1 MRLPLTTH
9 SHSEQ
14 DTEHLGRLLAG
25 RLTAG
30 DVVALVG
37 PLGAGKTC
45 LARGI
50 ARGLGTRGPVA
61 SPTFALVREYSGGR
75 LPLRHLDLYRL
86 TPEEVAEL
94 DWRELFYGPAVTL
107 VEWADR
113 AEDFLPDHAYRV
125 TLTTQPDDTA
135 GDATVEGARRITIA
149 APAARPELRRP
160 STAPVA
166 AAPAATGDP
175 DGVLTVRQVR
185 PSGAGPQRVL
195 AIDTSTES
203 RSLAL
208 LDQATLWERFW
219 GPGAGDLLA
228 EDLSGAV
235 RTLLEAAG
243 LTPGGLDLVAVAT
256 GPGSFTG
263 VKVGMAAAKALAYA
277 LRLPIAAVSTLDLL
291 AGSFINPEAAPVT
304 GGDVAQATGGDA
316 ASETGGDVATATG
329 HAAGAGDQA
338 ILAVIDARRGDV
350 YAAAYRAA
358 AGTPAEATPDPLP
371 LDAAGEPYITLPVPE
386 AVEILASAVLE
397 PPPGRAVLVG
407 SGIHLVRPELEA
419 RFKERF
425 TGAAAPTLVV
435 GPCWPRAADLA
446 LIARARWLHRPEGI
460 DPFALEPLYLKEP
473 SISKPRGGR
482 R

>member
-9 SHSEQ
+9 SHSEEE
-14 DTEHLGRLLAG
+14 TENLGRLLAG

-50 ARGLGTRGPVA
+50 ARGLGTRGAVA

-125 TLTTQPDDTA
+125 TLATQPGETA
-135 GDATVEGARRITIA
+135 GDATGEGARRITIA
-149 APAARPELRRP
+149 APAARPELGRP
-160 STAPVA
+160 NNAP
-166 AAPAATGDP
+166 APAAAAGEP
-175 DGVLTVRQVR
+175 DGALTMRQVR
-185 PSGAGPQRVL
+185 PSGAGPQRIL

-208 LDQATLWERFW
+208 LDQATLWECFW
-219 GPGAGDLLA
+219 GPGEGDLLA

-243 LTPGGLDLVAVAT
+243 LTPGGLDLIAVAT

-277 LRLPIAAVSTLDLL
+277 LHVPIAAVSTLDLL
-291 AGSFINPEAAPVT
+291 AGSLINPEAAP
-304 GGDVAQATGGDA
+304 ATGGDA
-316 ASETGGDVATATG
+316 ASGTGGDAATATG
-329 HAAGAGDQA
+329 LAAGAGPQA

-358 AGTPAEATPDPLP
+358 AGTPAEATPVPLP
-371 LDAAGEPYITLPVPE
+371 LGSAGEPYITLPVLE
-386 AVEILASAVLE
+386 AVETLASAVLE
-397 PPPGRAVLVG
+397 PPPGRVALVG

-419 RFKERF
+419 RLKERF
-425 TGAAAPTLVV
+425 AGAAAPTLIV
-435 GPCWPRAADLA
+435 GPCFPRAADLA